1 MPETHCNRLC
11 HAILAFLALLFA
23 AHEALG
29 QSENDTRKQL
39 EQLEIEITQI
49 SEDISS
55 ATNRQNKLLKQ
66 LRDAEVDLGALSR
79 NINQNKAELTVEQ
92 EALSALEADRTE
104 QQAALNK
111 QRNRIAKEIRS
122 AWKMGRQGQL
132 KILLNQEDPHA
143 MARSLAYYRYLL
155 TARNTL
161 LEDYRDALRQLQAL
175 QGRIDVSLTELQ
187 RRGRA
192 LQKQQIELTAA
203 QAQRKKAT
211 QALAKSISGK
221 NAKLEAKRQDRKQ
234 LEELL
239 SAIREA
245 VTELAVPENYKAF
258 RSARGKMLWPVTG
271 KTSNRFNQPRNQGK
285 MRWQGV
291 TIPAEQGTV
300 VRAIHQGRVV
310 YADWLRGSGLLL
322 IIDHGEGYMSLYAH
336 NESLTRNVG
345 EWVSAGS
352 SVSTVGN
359 SGGAEDPALYFE
371 VRHEGKPVDPA
382 KWCK

>member
-1 MPETHCNRLC
+1 MPETHRKRLC
-11 HAILAFLALLFA
+11 QVIVSAFAFLFA

-49 SEDISS
+49 SEEISS
-55 ATNRQNKLLKQ
+55 ATKRQNHLLNQ
-66 LRDAEVDLGALSR
+66 LRDAEIDLGALS
-79 NINQNKAELTVEQ
+79 QKVSKNKVELTAEQ
-92 EALSALEADRTE
+92 EALSALEADRSD
-104 QQAALNK
+104 QQAALDK
-111 QRNRIAKEIRS
+111 QKDRIAQEIRA

-161 LEDYRDALRQLQAL
+161 LEDYRDALRKLQTL
-175 QGRIDVSLTELQ
+175 QGHIDISLAELE
-187 RRGRA
+187 RRGQA
-192 LQKQQIELTAA
+192 LQKQQTELTAA

-211 QALAKSISGK
+211 QALAQSISGK

-258 RSARGKMLWPVTG
+258 RSARGKMVWPVTG
-271 KTSNRFNQPRNQGK
+271 ITSNHFNQPRNQGK

-310 YADWLRGSGLLL
+310 YSDWLRGSGLLL

-336 NESLTRNVG
+336 NESLTRSVG

-382 KWCK
+382 QWCK

>member
-1 MPETHCNRLC
+1 MPETHCKRLC
-11 HAILAFLALLFA
+11 HVILPFLALLFA
-23 AHEALG
+23 VHDALG

-49 SEDISS
+49 AEDISS
-55 ATNRQNKLLKQ
+55 ATNRQNNLLKQ

-79 NINQNKAELTVEQ
+79 NINQNKAELTAEQ
-92 EALSALEADRTE
+92 EALSALEADRSE

-111 QRNRIAKEIRS
+111 QKNRIAQEIRS

-192 LQKQQIELTAA
+192 LQKQQTELTAA

-211 QALAKSISGK
+211 QALAQSISGK

-258 RSARGKMLWPVTG
+258 RSARGKMVWPVTG
-271 KTSNRFNQPRNQGK
+271 ITSNRFNQPRNQGK

-310 YADWLRGSGLLL
+310 YSDWLRGSGLLL

-352 SVSTVGN
+352 PVSTVGN

-382 KWCK
+382 QWCK

>member
-1 MPETHCNRLC
+1 MPETHCKQLC
-11 HAILAFLALLFA
+11 HAILPVLALLFS

-49 SEDISS
+49 SEELSS
-55 ATNRQNKLLKQ
+55 ATNRQNNLLKQ

-79 NINQNKAELTVEQ
+79 DVNRNKAELTAEQ
-92 EALSALEADRTE
+92 EALSALERDRSE
-104 QQAALNK
+104 QQAALDK
-111 QRNRIAKEIRS
+111 QRDRIAQEIRS

-132 KILLNQEDPHA
+132 KILLNQENPHA

-161 LEDYRDALRQLQAL
+161 LEDYRSALHKLQAL
-175 QGRIDVSLTELQ
+175 QARIDLSLTALEQ
-187 RRGRA
+187 RGYA
-192 LQKQQIELTAA
+192 LQKQQTELIAA
-203 QAQRKKAT
+203 QAQRKRAT
-211 QALAKSISGK
+211 QALAQSIIGK

-258 RSARGKMLWPVTG
+258 RSARGKMVWPVTG
-271 KTSNRFNQPRNQGK
+271 NTSNRFNQPRNQGK

-291 TIPAEQGTV
+291 TIPAQQGTV

>member
-1 MPETHCNRLC
+1 MPEVHRRPLC
-11 HAILAFLALLFA
+11 HAILSVLAFLLATHDAL
-23 AHEALG
+23 AL
-29 QSENDTRKQL
+29 SENDTQKQL
-39 EQLEIEITQI
+39 EQLETEITQI
-49 SEDISS
+49 SAEISS
-55 ATNRQNKLLKQ
+55 ATNRQDNLLKQ
-66 LRDAEVDLGALSR
+66 LREAEVDLGALSR
-79 NINQNKAELTVEQ
+79 DVSQNKAEMTAEQ
-92 EALSALEADRTE
+92 AALSALEADRSE
-104 QQAALNK
+104 QQAALDK
-111 QRNRIAKEIRS
+111 QRGRIAQEIRG

-161 LEDYRDALRQLQAL
+161 LQDYREALRELQIL
-175 QGRIDVSLTELQ
+175 QGRIDVSLTKLEQ
-187 RRGRA
+187 RGRT
-192 LQKQQIELTAA
+192 LQKQQAEVTAA
-203 QAQRKKAT
+203 QAQRKKAV
-211 QALAKSISGK
+211 QALAQSISGK
-221 NAKLEAKRQDRKQ
+221 NAKLETKRQDRKQ

-245 VTELAVPENYKAF
+245 VTELAIPENYEAF
-258 RSARGKMLWPVTG
+258 QSARGNMVWPVTG
-271 KTSNRFNQPRNQGK
+271 KTRNRFNQPRNQGK

-291 TIPAEQGTV
+291 TIPAQQGTV

-352 SVSTVGN
+352 PVSTVGN
-359 SGGAEDPALYFE
+359 SGGAEEHGLYFE

>member
-1 MPETHCNRLC
+1 MPEVHRRPLC
-11 HAILAFLALLFA
+11 HAILSVLAFLFATHDSLAL
-23 AHEALG
+23 
-29 QSENDTRKQL
+29 SENDTQKQL

-49 SEDISS
+49 SAEISS
-55 ATNRQNKLLKQ
+55 ATDRQDNLLKQ
-66 LRDAEVDLGALSR
+66 LREAEVDLGTLSR
-79 NINQNKAELTVEQ
+79 EVSQNKAEMTAEQ
-92 EALSALEADRTE
+92 AALSALEADRSK
-104 QQAALNK
+104 QQAALDK
-111 QRNRIAKEIRS
+111 QRERIAQEIRG

-161 LEDYRDALRQLQAL
+161 LQDYREALHELQVL
-175 QGRIDVSLTELQ
+175 QGRIDVSLTKLEQ
-187 RRGRA
+187 RGRT
-192 LQKQQIELTAA
+192 LQKQQAEVTAA
-203 QAQRKKAT
+203 QAQRKKAV
-211 QALAKSISGK
+211 QALAQSISGK
-221 NAKLEAKRQDRKQ
+221 NAKLETKQQDRQQ

-258 RSARGKMLWPVTG
+258 QSARGNMVWPVTG
-271 KTSNRFNQPRNQGK
+271 KTSNHFNQPRNQGK

-291 TIPAEQGTV
+291 TIPAQQGTV

-336 NESLTRNVG
+336 NESLTRHVG

-359 SGGAEDPALYFE
+359 SGGAEDHGLYFE